1 MLDLILF
8 IFAMAMAFAVAFAA
22 GSNDEMM
29 APGVA
34 ARVFSLRVAVLL
46 GAVFSVFGAVA
57 LGKEVVK
64 TIGTDLIGGKTL
76 SDPMIVAVL
85 LTMIIILVSLSV
97 LEGIPLSTTQAVV
110 GAVVGVAWMAGFN
123 DATWGFGS
131 VDYFELFSIFLGW
144 VISPIVGF
152 ITAATTHFW
161 LIRLEDSVLGRLAE
175 RRRGKSVKSIDSESN
190 RTFIFRGGVPDREI
204 IDRTYAYALGVFLI
218 ISTASRAGNDV
229 ANSIAP
235 VLSLR
240 AVGDV
245 NHSVLLFVGGVGM
258 AIGLVLVGKKVIKV
272 VAREIV
278 SMNPA
283 SALSSMISVTLVMTF
298 GTLAGFPL
306 SGTHVLI
313 FAMIAVGWAEKSPIQ
328 QEMVKTIII
337 SWIVTV
343 PIAAVLGAVL
353 WIGVDWLFVV
363 IGLA

>member
-1 MLDLILF
+1 MLELVLF
-8 IFAMAMAFAVAFAA
+8 LFAMAMAFAVAFAA

-64 TIGTDLIGGKTL
+64 TIGTDLIGGRVL
-76 SDPMIVAVL
+76 SDSMIVAVL
-85 LTMIIILVSLSV
+85 LAMIIILVSLSV

-110 GAVVGVAWMAGFN
+110 GAVIGVAFVAGFADPN
-123 DATWGFGS
+123 WGIDS
-131 VDYFELFSIFLGW
+131 VDYAELLSIFSGW
-144 VISPIVGF
+144 IISPIIGF
-152 ITAATTHFW
+152 IAAATTHFW
-161 LIRLEDSVLGRLAE
+161 LIRLEESVLGRLAE
-175 RRRGKSVKSIDSESN
+175 RRRGKSVKTIDSDEN
-190 RTFIFRGGVPDREI
+190 KGFLFRGGIPDREI

-235 VLSLR
+235 VLSLKSL
-240 AVGDV
+240 GSI
-245 NHSVLLFVGGVGM
+245 NHSVLLLVGGVGM
-258 AIGLVLVGKKVIKV
+258 AVGLVIVGHKVIKV

-283 SALSSMISVTLVMTF
+283 SALSAMISVTLVMTL

-343 PIAAVLGAVL
+343 PIAAILGAVL
-353 WIGVDWLFVV
+353 WIGVDWLFVL
-363 IGLA
+363 IGLV